1 MAGKKKADTS
11 NYIVVRRRRKNHTD
25 HLPHGSWKI
34 AYADFVTAMMA
45 FFLLMWLVNITTEED
60 KKRISDYFNPYS
72 SESASQDIE
81 VISGIIA
88 ISDGGKLSG
97 ENITDR
103 EIQDAQG
110 DPETNNPEPIEEIK
124 PNQENLFIDLSTI
137 ELDREVYEELLY
149 KSQKLDELQNDLDNL
164 KDFQFESPETL
175 EPLPIDEEIL
185 EIWKNLSKSL
195 KDLPELKNLS
205 ENLIIEQIPEG
216 LKIQIVDK
224 NDFSMFELG
233 SSSLTMEARKLLE
246 TVGGVLKDIENPIA
260 VSGHTD
266 GRPFTSNRNYSN
278 WELSSE
284 RANSAR
290 RELIKNGLTEK
301 QFARVEGRA
310 DTDHLIEEDPLDPR
324 NRRISIL
331 VLRYYD

>member
-1 MAGKKKADTS
+1 MAGKKKSD
-11 NYIVVRRRRKNHTD
+11 NNHYIVVRRRRKSHTD

-60 KKRISDYFNPYS
+60 KKKISDFFNPYQA
-72 SESASQDIE
+72 ESASQDVE
-81 VISGIIA
+81 VSGSIIA
-88 ISDGGKLSG
+88 ISDGGKMSG
-97 ENITDR
+97 ENIHER
-103 EIQDAQG
+103 EIQDSQG

-149 KSQKLDELQNDLDNL
+149 KSQKLDEIQNDVSDIKNI
-164 KDFQFESPETL
+164 KFENPETM
-175 EPLPIDEEIL
+175 EPLPVNEEIL
-185 EIWKNLSKSL
+185 EIWRNLSKTL

-205 ENLIIEQIPEG
+205 ENLIIEEIPEG

-233 SSSLTMEARKLLE
+233 SSSLTKEARRLLE
-246 TVGGVLKDIENPIA
+246 TVGGVLKEIDNPIA

-290 RELIKNGLTEK
+290 RELINQGVSES

-310 DTDHLIEEDPLDPR
+310 DTDHLIKDDPLDPR